1 MLPSFNHIWPV
12 LRRALLVSVA
22 ALASLA
28 VSAQHLVPD
37 GYAMRAEVDG
47 ESVCLFSKG
56 GAPSMSFS
64 LPDSAPSGFSW
75 LFSSDGE
82 TVPEVLKVSA
92 GRVDTLCVSR
102 QGLYEV
108 RSESGVTRLWWLCP
122 GPSAVSMSVDSADC
136 DAVYVRA
143 SATAEPVRFGG
154 HTLAQDIVFQWEV
167 ADSLVLSARDSVA
180 ALEGLYGE
188 CVLTLRAVNQAFNS
202 VSVSDTVIAPGVS
215 AGFSFSSRKE
225 SAPNEATADGEAL
238 SAPAEVVFANTSRGA
253 FTVSEWAMGGLAR
266 LYDENPVYQFQRP
279 GTFRIALTVTNEGT
293 GCASTDSSVS
303 ITVSEAAIEFPN
315 AFTPNGDGVND
326 VFLPAFRSLK
336 SYELTIYNKWGRR
349 VFSSSDPAEGWDGRE
364 NGRDAAAGT
373 YYFMAEATGYE
384 RGVTFRRKGSVTLIR

>member
-1 MLPSFNHIWPV
+1 MWLA
-12 LRRALLVSVA
+12 LRRALL
-22 ALASLA
+22 ASAMMATPLV

-37 GYAMRAEVDG
+37 GYAMRTEVDG
-47 ESVCLFSKG
+47 ESVCLFSRD

-64 LPDSAPSGFSW
+64 LPDSAPSGFLW
-75 LFSSDGE
+75 LFSADGE

-92 GRVDTLCVSR
+92 GRADTLMVSR
-102 QGLYEV
+102 QGLYEA
-108 RSESGVTRLWWLCP
+108 RSEAGVARLWWLSP
-122 GPSAVSMSVDSADC
+122 EPSVVSMSVDSADC
-136 DAVYVRA
+136 NAAYVRA
-143 SATAEPVRFGG
+143 SAAAPPVSFGG
-154 HTLAQDIVFQWEV
+154 HSLAQDIVFQWEV
-167 ADSLVLSARDSVA
+167 ADSLILAAQDSVA

-202 VSVSDTVIAPGVS
+202 VSVSDTVTTPGVR

-225 SAPNEATADGEAL
+225 GAPNEATADGEAL
-238 SAPAEVVFANTSRGA
+238 SAPAELVFTNTSRGA

-279 GTFRIALTVTNEGT
+279 GTFSVALTVTNEAT

-303 ITVSEAAIEFPN
+303 ITVSEAALEFPN

-326 VFLPAFRSLK
+326 IFLPAFRSLK

-373 YYFMAEATGYE
+373 YYFVAKAAGYE